1 MSDLVSYM
9 NKRIFVEK
17 KADFGI
23 KSASLVKEL
32 THNLQL
38 AFLKDLRIVQVYD
51 VFNLAEDLLARAE
64 KHIFSEQV
72 TDRLL
77 TEAEITA
84 ELDKVAF
91 FAIEALPGQFDQ
103 RAASSQ
109 EALLL
114 LGSDSQVKVNTAQ
127 LYLVNKDIAEADLEA
142 VKNYLLNPVDS
153 RFKDITLPLEV
164 QAFSVSDKT
173 ISNLDFFETYQA
185 DDFAAYKAEQGLAME
200 VDDLLFIQDY
210 FKSIGRVPT
219 ETELKV
225 LDTYWS
231 DHCRHTTFETEL
243 KNIDFSASKF
253 QKQLQATYDKY
264 IAMRDELGRSEKPQ
278 TLMDMAT
285 IFGRYERANGRLD
298 DMEVSDEINACSVEI
313 EVDVDGVKEPWLLM
327 FKNETHNHPT
337 EIEPFGGAATCIG
350 GAIRDP
356 LSGRSYV
363 YQAMR
368 ISGAGDITTPIAET
382 RAGKLPQQV
391 ISKTAAHGYSSY
403 GNQIGLATTYVRE
416 YFHPGFVAKRM
427 ELGAVVGAAPKEN
440 VVREKPEAGDV
451 VVLLGGKT
459 GRDGVGG
466 ATGSSK
472 VQTVES
478 VETAGAEVQK
488 GNAIEERKIQRLFRD
503 GNVTR
508 LIKKSNDFGAGGVC
522 VAIGELA
529 DGLEIDLDKVPL
541 KYQGLNGTEIAISE
555 SQERM
560 SVVVGPSDVDAFIA
574 ACNKENIDAVV
585 VATVTEKPNLVM
597 TWNGETI
604 VDLERCFL
612 DTNGVRVVVDAKVV
626 DKDLTVP
633 EARTT
638 SAETLEADM
647 LKVLSDLNHASQ
659 KGLQTIFDSSV
670 GRSTVNHP
678 IGGRYQ
684 ITPTESSVQKLPVQ
698 YGVTTTA
705 SVMAQGYNPYIAEWS
720 PYHGAAYAVI
730 EATARLVATGADWS
744 RARFSYQEYFERMDK
759 QAERFGQPVS
769 ALLGSIEAQIQFG
782 LPSIGGKDSMS
793 GTFEELTVPPTL
805 VAFGVTTADSRKV
818 LSPEFKAAGEN
829 IYYIPGQAISED
841 IDFDLIKA
849 NFSQF
854 EAIQAQHKIT
864 AASAVKYGGVLESLA
879 LMTFGNRIGASVEIA
894 ELDSSLTAQL
904 GGFVFTSVEE
914 IADVVKIGQTQA
926 DFTVTVNGN
935 DLAGASLLSA
945 FEGKL
950 EEVYPTEFEQVDAIE
965 EVPAVVSDVVIKAK
979 EIIEKPVVYIPV
991 FPGTNSEY
999 DSAKAFEQVGAS
1011 VNLVPFVTLN
1021 EAAIAESVDT
1031 MVANIAKA
1039 NIIFFAGGFSAADE
1053 PDGSAKF
1060 IVNILLNEKVRAA
1073 IDSFIE
1079 KGGLIIG
1086 ICNGFQALVK
1096 SGLLPY
1102 GNFEEA
1108 GETSPTL
1115 FYNDANQHV
1124 AKMVE
1129 TRIANTNSPWLAGVE
1144 VGDIHA
1150 IPVSHGEGKF
1160 VVSASEFA
1168 ELRDNG
1174 QIWSQYVDFDG
1185 QPSMDSKYNPNGS
1198 VNAIEGITSKNGQII
1213 GKMGHSERWEDG
1225 LFQNIPGNKDQKLFE
1240 SAVKYFTGK

>member
-1 MSDLVSYM
+1 M

-38 AFLKDLRIVQVYD
+38 ASLKDLRIVQVYD

-1115 FYNDANQHV
+1115 FYNNANQHV